1 MDPRFLLTFKTR
13 ANFEKKLADG
23 TVSPLK
29 HLVLIQDQKR
39 IWFRGQFYNGAQLE
53 NAYTGCEVD
62 QTDPDNI
69 KVTFTNQVW
78 DEETSSYKEDSKVI
92 TLVPATEEVAGL
104 MSAEDKKLLGTINDG
119 LEKEIK
125 DRQEADSSL
134 QELITSN
141 SEITAAALAKTN
153 AEVDSLKTYAKS
165 NISDIKQDIDDI
177 QDSIK
182 DIDTLQTNVKT
193 LQTNVK
199 TLQSDEDVIALS
211 LNDLNTRINDEVS
224 ARTTA
229 DNDLQTQIDN
239 LKSSSSGDVSS
250 LTSKIDQEISD
261 RKAADSNLSTQISDT
276 ATSFSEAIT
285 SLKITKVDASDS
297 TIAASYKLIDKDN
310 AQHGVVIDIPKDQSI
325 KDIEMSTL
333 DATLDSDGMIV
344 DGAGTTALCI
354 SYILADG
361 SYKIAHLD
369 YQKFLEETEFSQGLE
384 VVNHKIQ
391 VKLDTTSESFLTISE
406 DGIKLSGVQ
415 DAIDVE
421 KTRAEAAENTL
432 KELINS
438 NNTTVTDSI
447 AEEKAAREKADSE
460 LTTKIT
466 AEVATLNQ
474 TISDNELT
482 VSTALNTL
490 NTNLTNEITR
500 AEAAEKTNTDAIT
513 DEVTRAKA
521 AEATNASNVTT
532 EVARAKAA
540 ETTLQTNIDKKQD
553 KLTFDSSPVDGSVN
567 PVTSGGVYTALSS
580 KQNTLTWDNTP
591 TANSTNAVNSGA
603 VQAAIATETTRAQ
616 GAESTLNSAITQ
628 ETSNREAA
636 ITAVN
641 TSITNLT
648 TTVTNLSDTIGKTS
662 SKDATITDSLTTI
675 ATVNGTDIKAQ
686 IGTIP
691 KIWQGTKAE
700 YEAITTKDA
709 TTLYLINEESG
720 ES

>member
-165 NISDIKQDIDDI
+165 NILDIKQDIDDI
-177 QDSIK
+177 YDSIK
-182 DIDTLQTNVKT
+182 NIDTLQSD
-193 LQTNVK
+193 VK
-199 TLQSDEDVIALS
+199 TLQSDVKTLQSGEDVIALS

-344 DGAGTTALCI
+344 DGTGTTALCI

-415 DAIDVE
+415 DAIDIE

-460 LTTKIT
+460 LTTKIID
-466 AEVATLNQ
+466 EVATLNQ

-513 DEVTRAKA
+513 AEVTRAKA

-553 KLTFDSSPVDGSVN
+553 KLTFDSSPVDGSAN

-580 KQNTLTWDNTP
+580 KQNTLTWDSTP

>member
-134 QELITSN
+134 QEHITSN

-165 NISDIKQDIDDI
+165 NIPNIKQDIDDI

-182 DIDTLQTNVKT
+182 DIDTLRTDVET

-344 DGAGTTALCI
+344 DGTGTTALCI

-500 AEAAEKTNTDAIT
+500 AEATEKTNTDAIT

-553 KLTFDSSPVDGSVN
+553 KLTFDSSPVDGSAN

-580 KQNTLTWDNTP
+580 KQNTLTWDSTP

>member
-62 QTDPDNI
+62 QADPDNI

-134 QELITSN
+134 QEHITSN

-165 NISDIKQDIDDI
+165 NIPNIKQDIDDI

-182 DIDTLQTNVKT
+182 DIDTLRTDVET

-344 DGAGTTALCI
+344 DGTGTTALCI

-500 AEAAEKTNTDAIT
+500 AEATEKTNTDAIT

-532 EVARAKAA
+532 EVTRAKAA

-553 KLTFDSSPVDGSVN
+553 KLTFDSSPVDGSAN

-580 KQNTLTWDNTP
+580 KQNTLTWDSTP

-603 VQAAIATETTRAQ
+603 VQAAIAAETTRAQ

-662 SKDATITDSLTTI
+662 SKDAIITDSLTTI

-709 TTLYLINEESG
+709 TTLYLINEES
-720 ES
+720 

>member
-53 NAYTGCEVD
+53 TAYTGCEVD

-78 DEETSSYKEDSKVI
+78 DEETSTYKEDSKVI

-125 DRQEADSSL
+125 DRQEADTSL

-153 AEVDSLKTYAKS
+153 AEVDSLKSYTKS
-165 NISDIKQDIDDI
+165 NIPDVKQDISDI

-182 DIDTLQTNVKT
+182 NLDTLKTNVETLQTNVKT
-193 LQTNVK
+193 LQNG
-199 TLQSDEDVIALS
+199 EDVIALS

-224 ARTTA
+224 TRTTV

-239 LKSSSSGDVSS
+239 LKSSSSGDVTS
-250 LTSKIDQEISD
+250 LASKIDQEISD
-261 RKAADSNLSTQISDT
+261 RKAADSDLSTQISNT
-276 ATSFSEAIT
+276 ATNFSEAIAG
-285 SLKITKVDASDS
+285 LKMTKVDSSDS
-297 TIAASYKLIDKDN
+297 TIAASYKLVDKDN

-344 DGAGTTALCI
+344 DGTGTTALCI

-384 VVNHKIQ
+384 VVDHKIQ

-415 DAIDVE
+415 DAIDIE

-466 AEVATLNQ
+466 DEVATLNQ

-500 AEAAEKTNTDAIT
+500 AEAAEKTNADAIT
-513 DEVTRAKA
+513 DETTRAKA

-553 KLTFDSSPVDGSVN
+553 KLTFDSSPVDGSAN
-567 PVTSGGVYTALSS
+567 PVTSGGVYTAMSS
-580 KQNTLTWDNTP
+580 KQDTLTWDSTP
-591 TANSTNAVNSGA
+591 TANSTNAINSGA

-616 GAESTLNSAITQ
+616 GVESTLNSAITQ

-675 ATVNGTDIKAQ
+675 ATVNGTDIKAK

-709 TTLYLINEESG
+709 TTLYLINEES
-720 ES
+720 

>member
-134 QELITSN
+134 QEHITSN

-165 NISDIKQDIDDI
+165 NIPDIKQDIDDI

-182 DIDTLQTNVKT
+182 NLDT

-261 RKAADSNLSTQISDT
+261 RKAADSDLSTQISNT
-276 ATSFSEAIT
+276 ATNFSEAIAG
-285 SLKITKVDASDS
+285 LKITKVDASDS

-344 DGAGTTALCI
+344 DGTGTTALCI

-415 DAIDVE
+415 DAIDIE

-438 NNTTVTDSI
+438 NNTTATDSI

-466 AEVATLNQ
+466 DEVATLNQ

-500 AEAAEKTNTDAIT
+500 AETAEKTNTDAIT
-513 DEVTRAKA
+513 AEVTRAKA

-553 KLTFDSSPVDGSVN
+553 KLTFDSSPVNGSTN

-580 KQNTLTWDNTP
+580 KQNTLTWDSTP

>member
-104 MSAEDKKLLGTINDG
+104 MSAEDKKLLGTVNDN

-153 AEVDSLKTYAKS
+153 AEVDSLNAYAKS

-177 QDSIK
+177 QDSIEC
-182 DIDTLQTNVKT
+182 IDTLQTDVKT
-193 LQTNVK
+193 LQNG
-199 TLQSDEDVIALS
+199 EDVIALS

-239 LKSSSSGDVSS
+239 LKSSSSGDISS

-276 ATSFSEAIT
+276 ATNFSEAIT
-285 SLKITKVDASDS
+285 GLKITKVDASDS
-297 TIAASYKLIDKDN
+297 TIAASYKLIDKAN

-344 DGAGTTALCI
+344 DGTGTTALCI

-406 DGIKLSGVQ
+406 NGIKLSGVQ

-421 KTRAEAAENTL
+421 KTRAETAENTL

-466 AEVATLNQ
+466 DEVATLNQ

-553 KLTFDSSPVDGSVN
+553 KLTFDSSPVDGSAN

-580 KQNTLTWDNTP
+580 KQNTLTWDSTP
-591 TANSTNAVNSGA
+591 TANSTNAINSGA

-636 ITAVN
+636 ISAVN

-709 TTLYLINEESG
+709 TTLYLINEES
-720 ES
+720 